1 MRRRERHYQRGHLDH
16 NKLSLTRRR
25 FTELCKAVNCSEP
38 MFAGNFAAAIQQFD
52 TNSDGVIDFKEFAA
66 LNKKFPMLLFPAFR
80 MQEAMQRLTLGTK
93 SWTKILEDYNS
104 HKFAPK
110 GAKPVYRFFQCCAKK
125 NELKQNRYSKVNVK
139 YIDSTRPRLIAF
151 NGEMANKA
159 REQKAQDDSDAA
171 ASDLDGAGD
180 IEDEV
185 SGSGRTSRS
194 SRASRASRGSSDAG
208 PDREEAALGRL
219 GQRPSFG

>member
-1 MRRRERHYQRGHLDH
+1 
-16 NKLSLTRRR
+16 
-25 FTELCKAVNCSEP
+25 

-80 MQEAMQRLTLGTK
+80 MQEAMQRLTLG
-93 SWTKILEDYNS
+93 SRAWTQILEDYNS

-110 GAKPVYRFFQCCAKK
+110 GAVPVYRFFRCCAKK
-125 NELKQNRYSKVNVK
+125 NELKQNRYTKVNVK

-159 REQKAQDDSDAA
+159 KEQKAQDDSDAA
-171 ASDLDGAGD
+171 AADLEGAGA
-180 IEDEV
+180 IEAEV

-194 SRASRASRGSSDAG
+194 SRASRGSSDGA
-208 PDREEAALGRL
+208 PVDREEAALGRL
-219 GQRPSFG
+219 GSKRPSFG

>member
-1 MRRRERHYQRGHLDH
+1 
-16 NKLSLTRRR
+16 
-25 FTELCKAVNCSEP
+25 

-80 MQEAMQRLTLGTK
+80 MQEAMQRLTLG
-93 SWTKILEDYNS
+93 SRAWTQILEDYNS

-110 GAKPVYRFFQCCAKK
+110 GAVPVYRFFRCCAKK
-125 NELKQNRYSKVNVK
+125 NELKQNRYTKVNVK

-159 REQKAQDDSDAA
+159 KEQKAQDDSDAA
-171 ASDLDGAGD
+171 AADLEGAGA
-180 IEDEV
+180 I
-185 SGSGRTSRS
+185 
-194 SRASRASRGSSDAG
+194 
-208 PDREEAALGRL
+208 EAARRDRDQLNLG
-219 GQRPSFG
+219 G